1 MADVF
6 ICYSKQDQPLAQRLS
21 EWLETQGWT
30 TWWLTNQLGGNE
42 AREVALAELGKSRVV
57 VVLWSKASIA
67 SPFVVHQA
75 IAARDAHKLLD
86 VIVPGFQREHV
97 PLGLRGRSLLKSLDQ
112 RVIAAAVD
120 AFAKQLKVAS
130 NSTRTGSD

>member
-1 MADVF
+1 MADIF
-6 ICYSKQDQPLAQRLS
+6 ISYAKDDQPLAQRLS
-21 EWLETQGWT
+21 VWLETQGWT
-30 TWWLTNQLGGNE
+30 TWWITNQLGDNK
-42 AREVALAELGKSRVV
+42 AREPILAELKKSRVV
-57 VVLWSKASIA
+57 VVLWSKASIT

-75 IAARDAHKLLD
+75 IAARDAQKLLD
-86 VIVPGFQREHV
+86 VVVPGFQREHV

-130 NSTRTGSD
+130 SSTRTGSD

>member
-6 ICYSKQDQPLAQRLS
+6 ICYCKQDQPLAQRLS

-30 TWWLTNQLGGNE
+30 TWWLTNQLGGTE
-42 AREVALAELGKSRVV
+42 AREVASAELDKSRVV

-86 VIVPGFQREHV
+86 VIVPGFQREHA

-112 RVIAAAVD
+112 RVIEAAVD
-120 AFAKQLKVAS
+120 AFAKQLKVAFEQHA
-130 NSTRTGSD
+130 N